1 MDSYLRRLFI
11 GLRSS
16 MKKIELLSPAGDL
29 ERLKVTLLYGA
40 DAVYLGGEKY
50 GLRANAT
57 NFTIDEIR
65 EGCSFAHR
73 LGKKVYL
80 TLNIVF
86 HNEDMDG
93 VTDYIGSVVDAGID
107 AFIVSDPFIISYI
120 KSNYPNV
127 EVHLSTQNSTTNYEA
142 VNFFKN
148 QGVDRVV
155 LARELSKREIKEIID
170 KTGIDIEV
178 FIHGAM
184 CTCFSGRCAL
194 SNYVTNRDANR
205 GGCSQVCRFAF
216 ETSEDKKFTMAT
228 KDLNMAKYIPDLIDI
243 GVRSLKVEG
252 RMRSIYYLAT
262 VIGSYRTLIDSY
274 YNNKLTDEVMA
285 GEEKILSRVA
295 NREVSTHYFMKE
307 ADFSDQYY
315 TGRVEISN
323 QDYLG
328 QVLEYNRE
336 SKLIKILERNYF
348 EVGDKVEVFTPNG
361 DRVQFIVSSL
371 FDADMNEIDVAR
383 HPDNVYYLYLDTD
396 IDISDYS
403 MIRKCI

>member
-1 MDSYLRRLFI
+1 
-11 GLRSS
+11 
-16 MKKIELLSPAGDL
+16 
-29 ERLKVTLLYGA
+29 
-40 DAVYLGGEKY
+40 
-50 GLRANAT
+50 
-57 NFTIDEIR
+57 
-65 EGCSFAHR
+65 
-73 LGKKVYL
+73 
-80 TLNIVF
+80 
-86 HNEDMDG
+86 
-93 VTDYIGSVVDAGID
+93 
-107 AFIVSDPFIISYI
+107 
-120 KSNYPNV
+120 
-127 EVHLSTQNSTTNYEA
+127 
-142 VNFFKN
+142 
-148 QGVDRVV
+148 
-155 LARELSKREIKEIID
+155 
-170 KTGIDIEV
+170 
-178 FIHGAM
+178 M

-194 SNYVTNRDANR
+194 SNYFTNRDANR

-216 ETSEDKKFTMAT
+216 ETFEDKKFTMAT

-285 GEEKILSRVA
+285 EEEKILSRVA

-348 EVGDKVEVFTPNG
+348 ELGDKVELFTPNG
-361 DRVQFIVSSL
+361 DRVQFTVSSL
-371 FDADMNEIDVAR
+371 FDSDMNEINVAR

>member
-120 KSNYPNV
+120 KSNCPNV

-155 LARELSKREIKEIID
+155 LARELSKCEIKEIID

-216 ETSEDKKFTMAT
+216 ETPEDKKFTMAT

-285 GEEKILSRVA
+285 EEEKILSRVA

-348 EVGDKVEVFTPNG
+348 ELGDKVELFTPNG
-361 DRVQFIVSSL
+361 DRVQFTVSSL
-371 FDADMNEIDVAR
+371 FDSDMNEIDVAR

>member
-93 VTDYIGSVVDAGID
+93 VTDYIGSVVGAGID
-107 AFIVSDPFIISYI
+107 AFIVGDPFIISYI

-216 ETSEDKKFTMAT
+216 ETPEDKKFTMAT

-285 GEEKILSRVA
+285 EEEKILSRVA

-348 EVGDKVEVFTPNG
+348 ELGDKVELFTPNG
-361 DRVQFIVSSL
+361 DRVQFTVSSL
-371 FDADMNEIDVAR
+371 FDSDMNEIDVAR

>member
-216 ETSEDKKFTMAT
+216 ETPEDKKFTMAT

-285 GEEKILSRVA
+285 EEEKILSRVA
-295 NREVSTHYFMKE
+295 NREVSTHYFMKK

-348 EVGDKVEVFTPNG
+348 ELGDKVELFTPNG
-361 DRVQFIVSSL
+361 DRVQFTVSSL
-371 FDADMNEIDVAR
+371 FDSDMNEIDVAR